1 MTDHWEYKV
10 VSTDTLL
17 KRSQNHDIDVYKEEI
32 DSRRESSRKNLE
44 EALASLGEGGWELAA
59 LMGEFA
65 VFKKKAV

>member
-1 MTDHWEYKV
+1 MTDRWEYKV
-10 VSTDTLL
+10 VSTDSLIR
-17 KRSQNHDIDVYKEEI
+17 RSQNHDIDVYKEEI

-44 EALASLGEGGWELAA
+44 KTLSSLGEEGWELAT